1 VFEGSPPAF
10 QQTLDAHT
18 MPRGGF
24 YRFITDQ
31 RHRSDRKQSLGMRSQ
46 NLHRPLNSSNEGE
59 GEEDQW
65 VLSDSYDGELRRRAS
80 SSSVPWEDAESPP

>member
-1 VFEGSPPAF
+1 
-10 QQTLDAHT
+10 

-24 YRFITDQ
+24 YQFITDQ
-31 RHRSDRKQSLGMRSQ
+31 RHRIDRKQSLGMRSQ
-46 NLHRPLNSSNEGE
+46 NLHRPLNSSNEEEGEGE

-65 VLSDSYDGELRRRAS
+65 VLSDSYDGELRRGAS